1 MLPKSMVLLDTNAI
15 LRYMLQDDREMADSV
30 ELQLLNNA
38 CYIPVEVVAEF
49 VYVLLKVYG
58 VERNVIAQAVAR
70 IADADNVRLAQ
81 SGVVCHALNVFAS
94 STLDFVDCLL
104 VGYAKEKQYNVFTFD
119 KKLQKYLK

>member
-1 MLPKSMVLLDTNAI
+1 MVLLDTNAI

-30 ELQLLNNA
+30 EQQLLNNV

-58 VERNVIAQAVAR
+58 VERNVIAQAVTR

-81 SGVVCHALNVFAS
+81 SSVVRHALNVFVS

-104 VGYAKEKQYNVFTFD
+104 VGYAKEKLYSVFTFD
-119 KKLQKYLK
+119 KKLQKYLRV